1 MYKTSLGF
9 LKGVSCIDSLLNMV
23 EKHMHYSP
31 EADDCP
37 LPFDPFKSC
46 TVPRPIGWISTVSK
60 SGSANLAPFSQW
72 QNITY
77 DPPIV
82 MFSADQHV
90 DGRKKDTVINA
101 EETGFF
107 VWNMATYDL
116 RDAVNRSAQPV
127 ARGVDEFELAG
138 VSKAACIEAP
148 GPRVAESP
156 CHFECRYLNTLRFPG
171 TTRVSDADVVF
182 GQVIHVHVDDRF
194 LLPSGKLDI
203 LRIRPLARMGY
214 YDYTSVT
221 DIFEMR
227 IPNADATEMAGL
239 EGRPGRSR

>member
-1 MYKTSLGF
+1 
-9 LKGVSCIDSLLNMV
+9 
-23 EKHMHYSP
+23 MHYDPRSD
-31 EADDCP
+31 ERP

-60 SGSANLAPFSQW
+60 SGRPNLAPFSQW

-101 EETGFF
+101 EETGYF

-116 RDAVNRSAQPV
+116 REAVNISAQPV
-127 ARGVDEFELAG
+127 PIGTDEFELAG
-138 VSKAACIEAP
+138 VTQIASIEAP

-156 CHFECRYLNTLRFPG
+156 CHFECKYLTTLRFPG
-171 TTRVSDADVVF
+171 TTKVSDADVVF
-182 GQVIHVHVDDRF
+182 GQVVRIHVKDEF
-194 LLPSGKLDI
+194 ILPSGKIDI
-203 LRIRPLARMGY
+203 LRIRPLARLGY
-214 YDYTSVT
+214 HDYTTVT
-221 DIFEMR
+221 EIFEMH
-227 IPNADATEMAGL
+227 IPNADEAEMAGL
-239 EGRPGRSR
+239 EGRPRVK

>member
-1 MYKTSLGF
+1 
-9 LKGVSCIDSLLNMV
+9 
-23 EKHMHYSP
+23 MHYSTKTD
-31 EADDCP
+31 ECP

-46 TVPRPIGWISTVSK
+46 TVPRPIGWISTISK
-60 SGSANLAPFSQW
+60 SGQPNLAPFSQW

-82 MFSADQHV
+82 MFSADQHT

-101 EETGFF
+101 EQTGYF

-116 RDAVNRSAQPV
+116 REAVNKSAQPV
-127 ARGVDEFELAG
+127 PPGVDEFELAG
-138 VSKAACIEAP
+138 VGKLPCIEAP

-156 CHFECRYLNTLRFPG
+156 CHFECRYMTTLRFPG

-182 GQVIHVHVDDRF
+182 GEVIRVHIDETY

-203 LRIRPLARMGY
+203 LKIRPLARMGY

-221 DIFEMR
+221 DLFEMR
-227 IPNADATEMAGL
+227 IPGADAKEMAGL
-239 EGRPGRSR
+239 EGRPAKGR

>member
-1 MYKTSLGF
+1 
-9 LKGVSCIDSLLNMV
+9 
-23 EKHMHYSP
+23 MHYDP
-31 EADDCP
+31 RDRTRP

-46 TVPRPIGWISTVSK
+46 TVPRPIGWISTISK
-60 SGSANLAPFSQW
+60 DGKPNLAPFSQW

-101 EETGFF
+101 EETGYF
-107 VWNMATYDL
+107 VWNMATYEL
-116 RDAVNRSAQPV
+116 REAVNKSAQPV
-127 ARGVDEFELAG
+127 PRGVDEFEISGLT
-138 VSKAACIEAP
+138 KAACIEAP

-156 CHFECRYLNTLRFPG
+156 CHFECKYLTTLRFPG
-171 TTRVSDADVVF
+171 TTKISDADVVF
-182 GQVIHVHVDDRF
+182 GQVVRIHIDDKVI
-194 LLPSGKLDI
+194 LPSGKLDI
-203 LRIRPLARMGY
+203 LKIRPIARLGY

-227 IPNADATEMAGL
+227 VPNVSEDELAGL
-239 EGRPGRSR
+239 EGRPRER